1 MELNI
6 NGSRYSAFSK
16 AYDTSAT
23 CVQETEHNRLKLQVR
38 WEDKGLRVS
47 GYCEAYNPEEAIP
60 TGSTVRY
67 QSIPLAVR
75 RELKKAVRERANESE

>member
-6 NGSRYSAFSK
+6 NGTRYSAFSK

-23 CVQETEHNRLKLQVR
+23 CVQETEHNRRILQVR
-38 WEDKGLRVS
+38 WWDKGLKLS
-47 GYCEAYNPEEAIP
+47 GHCEAYNPEEEIP
-60 TGSTVRY
+60 TGQWVRY

-75 RELKKAVRERANESE
+75 RELKKAIRANLH